1 MGKICILTDSTA
13 QFLHPNFPGQN
24 HIEIIPLKI
33 NLNGSV
39 IRENHFKAMDLPALI
54 DERLCPRLISPS
66 PEELRSTIIRISQ
79 RYDEVLGIFLSSRL
93 NNFYS
98 IIQEVVSSLGE
109 NSRIQVIDSQAV
121 SAGLG
126 FIVQSCAQQLH
137 QNASFGELERLA
149 CSYVPRIYSIFHLPG
164 LSYLHFNGHLDHAQA
179 IIGEMLSML
188 PTYGLEDGGLAPL
201 EKMRNQ
207 RHTIDFFQEF
217 LSEFDNLQHIA
228 LLQSAPP
235 NPQLTRLIREYAK
248 ANFPLTPL
256 TEHPVNL
263 PLATL
268 FGPRSAGV
276 IVVES

>member
-13 QFLHPNFPGQN
+13 QFLQPKFPGQN
-24 HIEIIPLKI
+24 HIDIIPLNI
-33 NLNGSV
+33 HLNGSL
-39 IRENHFKAMDLPALI
+39 IRDNNLKAKDLPALA
-54 DERLCPRLISPS
+54 DDRLRPRLLSPS
-66 PEELRSTIIRISQ
+66 TEELRSTIIRVSQ

-93 NNFYS
+93 NSFYS

-109 NSRIQVIDSQAV
+109 KSRIQVIDSQAV

-126 FIVQSCAQQLH
+126 FIVQSCAQHLH
-137 QNASFGELERLA
+137 QNASFAELERLA
-149 CSYVPRIYSIFHLPG
+149 CSYISRIYSIFYLPG
-164 LSYLHFNGHLDHAQA
+164 LSYLHFNGYLDHAQA
-179 IIGEMLSML
+179 YVGEMLGML
-188 PTYGLEDGGLAPL
+188 PTYGLEDGGLTPL

-217 LSEFDNLQHIA
+217 LSEFENLEHIA

-235 NPQLTRLIREYAK
+235 SPQLTRLIREYAK
-248 ANFPLTPL
+248 ANFPSTPL
-256 TEHPVNL
+256 TEHRINL